1 MLFRN
6 WSNGKRLLIITALV
20 LLITFLLSATV
31 VQAWP
36 WKTVWL
42 TFKAKNKTGQTVNR
56 IIGGG
61 ISAFKSTECLS
72 GASPCF
78 PNCWVG
84 SLYIDFED
92 IPPFWLTGFYFGT
105 ADTPPGMVRKIGF
118 GRKFCQAVVGFGAW
132 LDGLTPKGLFPLIG
146 IKCSSPI
153 SFVVDESLPAAVHP
167 FRLTDVE
174 YAVQSDV
181 IPFEELD
188 YNNALAWTSTDL
200 LEVVA
205 YAGDSIPVTGI
216 PNEVLLGAANDVVLL
231 RGHLIT
237 DTEIGGKFYV
247 DTLDFAAE
255 IFGEKPVPT
264 HTPWG
269 LILLILAVSV
279 FLGYL
284 ITRRK
289 RTKSPVQ

>member
-1 MLFRN
+1 MLKN
-6 WSNGKRLLIITALV
+6 WNNGRRLLIITALI
-20 LLITFLLSATV
+20 LLVTFLLTTTV

-42 TFKAKNKTGQTVNR
+42 KFNVKNKTGQTVNR

-72 GASPCF
+72 GSSPMF

-92 IPPFWLTGFYFGT
+92 IPPFWITGFWFGT

-118 GRKFCQAVVGFGAW
+118 GRKFCQDLVGCGAW
-132 LDGLTPKGLFPLIG
+132 LDGLTPKGLFPLFG

-153 SFVVDESLPAAVHP
+153 SFVVDESLPVALHP

-188 YNNALAWTSTDL
+188 HDNPLAWSSTDL
-200 LEVVA
+200 LDVIA

-216 PNEVLLGAANDVVLL
+216 PDEVLLGAANDVMFL

-237 DTEIGGKFYV
+237 DMEIGGEFYV
-247 DTLDFAAE
+247 DTLEFAAE
-255 IFGEKPVPT
+255 IFGEKPIPT

-269 LILLILAVSV
+269 LILLILAVAG
-279 FLGYL
+279 FFGY
-284 ITRRK
+284 IIMRRK
-289 RTKSPVQ
+289 RAMGRTR